1 MDEHK
6 LAFLSL
12 YFTQGIGN
20 QILKQ
25 LISYAGNPSRV
36 FELNKAKLLQIPGIG
51 ESTAEIILKKENF
64 KKAEIELSK
73 IQKSEG
79 KIITYIDNQFPSRLK
94 QIPDAPLI
102 LYQKGNTNFE
112 NTKCVA
118 IVGTRQASD
127 YGKSFVEKLIEQLIP
142 HQPLIISG
150 LAYGIDITAHKA
162 SVKHNLQTLGVLGS
176 GIDII
181 YPAAHKETARKM
193 CDTGGLISEQPF
205 GTKPDAYN
213 FPARNRIIAGLS
225 DLIIVVE
232 AANKGGALITAEIAN
247 SYNKEVMAVPGS
259 VFSPQSVGCHQLI
272 KQNKAH
278 LLSDVKDIEYL
289 MNWEP
294 GIDKKEKEIPPDL
307 TENELKV
314 FQQLSNEQK
323 KTMDE
328 ISWGSSI
335 PIQQVAG
342 ILLNLEFRG
351 LVKSFPGNQ
360 FKKIYN

>member
-1 MDEHK
+1 
-6 LAFLSL
+6 
-12 YFTQGIGN
+12 
-20 QILKQ
+20 
-25 LISYAGNPSRV
+25 
-36 FELNKAKLLQIPGIG
+36 
-51 ESTAEIILKKENF
+51 
-64 KKAEIELSK
+64 
-73 IQKSEG
+73 
-79 KIITYIDNQFPSRLK
+79 
-94 QIPDAPLI
+94 
-102 LYQKGNTNFE
+102 
-112 NTKCVA
+112 CVA

-127 YGKSFVEKLIEQLIP
+127 YGKSFVEKLIEELIP

-150 LAYGIDITAHKA
+150 LAYGIDIAAHKA
-162 SVKHNLQTLGVLGS
+162 CVKHNLQTLGVLGS
-176 GIDII
+176 GIDVV
-181 YPAAHKETARKM
+181 YPAAHKETARRM
-193 CDTGGLISEQPF
+193 CDNGGLISEQPF
-205 GTKPDAYN
+205 GTKPDAFN

-232 AANKGGALITAEIAN
+232 AADKGGALITAEIAN

-259 VFSPQSVGCHQLI
+259 VFSLQSVGCHQLI

-294 GIDKKEKEIPPDL
+294 GIDKKEKEIPQDL

-314 FQQLSNEQK
+314 FQQLSVEHK

-328 ISWGSSI
+328 ISWGSAI

-351 LVKSFPGNQ
+351 LVKAFPGNQ